1 MLREEYGTAG
11 YKALAN
17 MLKNNRDMEAD
28 GGEIISRTPFNDD
41 VRGAS
46 AYVSIPQ
53 AGKGDGHGQ

>member
-1 MLREEYGTAG
+1 
-11 YKALAN
+11 

-28 GGEIISRTPFNDD
+28 GGEVISRTPFNDD

-53 AGKGDGHGQ
+53 AGKEDGHGQ